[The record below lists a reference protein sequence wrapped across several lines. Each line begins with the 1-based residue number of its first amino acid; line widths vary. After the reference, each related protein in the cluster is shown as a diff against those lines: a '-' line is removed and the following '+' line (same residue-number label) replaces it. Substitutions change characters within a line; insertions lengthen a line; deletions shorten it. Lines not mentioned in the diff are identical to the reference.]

1 MANRAHLRKLQPER
15 EDPREHGRPARVG
28 VGVAAKASL
37 QTGETPVLPAICN
50 FRRCALANPEGF
62 GQNGR
67 MSGKHPRREV
77 DFIPED
83 FPQGIRAA
91 VVLIAGAALV
101 GALTGVIGTAF
112 LISLKAGSGWFADIR
127 SVLTGWPPLLGWL
140 TLTSLVT
147 VATMLAAWLVRRFA
161 PNAGGSGIPD
171 VEKVLRGTEGPHHA
185 RVLPVK
191 FFGGWLALSCG
202 LLLGREGPTVQM
214 GAVIG
219 ERVGRFFPHLQGAW
233 KSLMAAGSGAGLA
246 TAFNAP
252 VGGTIF
258 ILEEV
263 FRKITPLT
271 FILAATAASVSIFL
285 QRAVFHMPQDYAVPI
300 IPGAPS
306 LAAGLFFAFG
316 AGVGFLGVLYNRL
329 LLRLLKFSKGL
340 GERGTRMKVVAIGAV
355 MGTLAW
361 FAPTW
366 VGGGDDITQTV
377 LAGHPELLMLAAMA
391 VARFFLG
398 PVCYS
403 AGTPGGLFAPVVAM
417 GALVGAVAGSFLHA
431 LTPDLVPSPLAFAVA
446 GMAAFFTASVRAPL
460 TGIVICLEM
469 TGCYGLFFPM
479 LATCLGA
486 YLVPTLLKD
495 RPIYD
500 ALADLSAKSN
510 PRG

>member
-1 MANRAHLRKLQPER
+1 MRRQSKKHRL
-15 EDPREHGRPARVG
+15 
-28 VGVAAKASL
+28 KAEL
-37 QTGETPVLPAICN
+37 QTYFLKAEFVFATLGD
-50 FRRCALANPEGF
+50 CALANPGGF
-62 GQNGR
+62 RQNGR

-101 GALTGVIGTAF
+101 GALTGLVGTGF
-112 LISLKAGSGWFADIR
+112 LVSLRAGSGWFADIR
-127 SVLTGWPPLLGWL
+127 SALAGWPPVLGWL
-140 TLTSLVT
+140 ALTSLVT
-147 VATMLAAWLVRRFA
+147 FSTMLAAWMVRRFA

-171 VEKVLRGTEGPHHA
+171 VEKVLRGTAAPHHA
-185 RVLPVK
+185 GVLPVK

-219 ERVGRFFPHLQGAW
+219 ERVGRMFPHLQGAW

-285 QRAVFHMPQDYAVPI
+285 QRAIFHMPQDYAVPVV
-300 IPGAPS
+300 PGTPAM
-306 LAAGLFFAFG
+306 AAGLFFVF
-316 AGVGFLGVLYNRL
+316 GVGVGLLGVFYNRL
-329 LLRLLKFSKGL
+329 LLRLLAFSRGL
-340 GERGTRMKVVAIGAV
+340 GAVGTRWKTAGIGAV
-355 MGTLAW
+355 IGTLAW

-377 LAGHPELLMLAAMA
+377 LAGHPELLFLAAIA
-391 VARFFLG
+391 SVRFFLG
-398 PVCYS
+398 PLCYA

-417 GALVGAVAGSFLHA
+417 GALVGALAGSLLHA
-431 LTPDLVPSPLAFAVA
+431 LAPDLVPSPLAFAVA

-469 TGCYGLFFPM
+469 TGCFGLFFPM

-486 YLVPTLLKD
+486 YLVPTLLRD

-500 ALADLSAKSN
+500 ALADLTASPE